1 MSDKVGVALVKYA
14 CPICGQVKDD
24 LTAIAI
30 NKKLTKDDARK
41 VEAMHDQ
48 VVGISDTPCKECQS
62 YIDQGAF
69 FVIGCD
75 ADKTDDMSNPY
86 RSGHLVGIKKT
97 SEFYQ
102 HLPDEYKKRD
112 AVFMDY
118 REMRQLGMINY

>member
-1 MSDKVGVALVKYA
+1 MSDKLGVAVIKYV

-24 LTAIAI
+24 LSAIAMNTRLT
-30 NKKLTKDDARK
+30 NKAARE

-48 VVGISDTPCKECQS
+48 VVGVSDKPCKECQG

-75 ADKTDDMSNPY
+75 ADKTDDPKNPY

-102 HLPDEYKKRD
+102 HLPDEYKKKD

-118 REMRQLGMINY
+118 REMRQLEMIK